1 MMIKAPGSKDAL
13 SGLLFLAAGVLSGA
27 LSLGLPIG
35 DRVRMG
41 AGYVPL
47 ALSIILSGLG
57 LLVLVRGVL
66 RGGAPVTGW
75 HARPV
80 FFVVASALVF
90 GLTIERTGLVL
101 SVFLTVL
108 TAAGALPVWRRLE
121 AFGLAAGLS
130 IFSSLLFVTLLK
142 LPIKLWP

>member
-1 MMIKAPGSKDAL
+1 MIKALGSKDVL
-13 SGLLFLAAGVLSGA
+13 SGLLFIAVGLLSGA

-35 DRVRMG
+35 DRIRMG

-57 LLVLVRGVL
+57 LLVLIRGVL
-66 RGGAPVTGW
+66 RGSAPVMGW

-80 FFVVASALVF
+80 SFVVASALVF
-90 GLTIERTGLVL
+90 GLTVERTGLLL

-108 TAAGALPVWRRLE
+108 TAAGALPIWRRLE
-121 AFGLAAGLS
+121 VFGLAVGLS
-130 IFSSLLFVTLLK
+130 VFSSLLFVTLLR

>member
-1 MMIKAPGSKDAL
+1 MVKALGSKNAL
-13 SGLLFLAAGVLSGA
+13 SGLLFLAIGLLSGA
-27 LSLGLPIG
+27 FSLDLPIG
-35 DRVRMG
+35 DRIRMG

-47 ALSIILSGLG
+47 ALSIVLSGLG
-57 LLVLVRGVL
+57 LLVLARAVL
-66 RGGAPVTGW
+66 SCGAPVTGW

-80 FFVVASALVF
+80 SFVVASALVF
-90 GLTIERTGLVL
+90 GLTVERTGLLL

-121 AFGLAAGLS
+121 ALGLAAGLS
-130 IFSSLLFVTLLK
+130 IFSSLLFVTLLR

>member
-1 MMIKAPGSKDAL
+1 MVKALGSKNAL
-13 SGLLFLAAGVLSGA
+13 SGLLFLAVGLLSAA
-27 LSLGLPIG
+27 LSLDLPIG
-35 DRVRMG
+35 DRIRMG

-57 LLVLVRGVL
+57 FLVLARAAL
-66 RGGAPVTGW
+66 SGGAPVTGW

-80 FFVVASALVF
+80 SFVIASALVF
-90 GLTIERTGLVL
+90 GLTVERTGLLL

-121 AFGLAAGLS
+121 ALGLAAGLS
-130 IFSSLLFVTLLK
+130 IFSSLLFVTLLR